1 MYYFFR
7 NLFISYSYNVLYY
20 YSYIEIY
27 LGKLVTPLLSYFIK
41 KRKIYNLEFINNSVV
56 TFEIYID
63 FDNIDKNTY
72 EMFKTLQYDFCIYS
86 DNLHPNKNGS
96 INKVIYYNH
105 QTMFEGIGID
115 YELSDADIM
124 YSSILFDR
132 LDYNKNKD
140 IYQICKEQEIE
151 VKLKTNK
158 YNFVIKNNIL
168 KPVFF
173 KYLLLNY
180 YDVLQLS
187 SVRTTIMTLDNTTIE
202 YEQDK
207 SQIKFL

>member
-1 MYYFFR
+1 MDYFFR

-41 KRKIYNLEFINNSVV
+41 KRKIYNLEFINNSIVI
-56 TFEIYID
+56 FEIDID
-63 FDNIDKNTY
+63 SNNVDKNTY
-72 EMFKTLQYDFCIYS
+72 EMFKNLEYDFCIYS
-86 DNLHPNKNGS
+86 DNKHPNKNGS
-96 INKVIYYNH
+96 INKVIYYNV
-105 QTMFEGIGID
+105 QKMFSEGVD

-124 YSSILFDR
+124 YSLILFDR
-132 LDYNKNKD
+132 LDYNKNKG

-173 KYLLLNY
+173 KYLLFNY
-180 YDVLQLS
+180 YDIMYVS
-187 SVRTTIMTLDNTTIE
+187 SIRTKLMTLDGTKIDYKE
-202 YEQDK
+202 DK
-207 SQIKFL
+207 SQITFL